1 MRKIYTLNTRF
12 MNGTVTMMIDTA
24 SFSTIE
30 LAEEAADAVK
40 SANEGC
46 DFNIINDIKESVI
59 YESREEVPI
68 LNQDKLCD
76 PLP

>member
-1 MRKIYTLNTRF
+1 

-40 SANEGC
+40 SAN
-46 DFNIINDIKESVI
+46 
-59 YESREEVPI
+59 
-68 LNQDKLCD
+68 
-76 PLP
+76 